1 MHRPLRSCCLR
12 FAMVPTS
19 HVKADDSIVGT
30 WIGTLSLKDPSIIIT
45 ELPSFS
51 GGGTVAGTNTFSHNC
66 QNPFVPSVLMVE
78 LSDYYGSWEAI
89 ASDQFAIT
97 LKRLIFACANGSTPV
112 ASYGRSFPGQNVGI
126 VSIQAVGTVKQTENG
141 DTLTGPVTFQLR
153 TLSDQVVFAGSG
165 TASFTRVAIEP
176 LGSQGAD

>member
-1 MHRPLRSCCLR
+1 MHQQWRPFASALTLMLFAA

-30 WIGTLSLKDPSIIIT
+30 WIGTLSLNSSIIVT

-89 ASDQFAIT
+89 VSDQFAIT

-112 ASYGRSFPGQNVGI
+112 QIYHWSFPGQNVGI
-126 VSIQAVGTVKQTENG
+126 VSIQAVGTVK
-141 DTLTGPVTFQLR
+141 
-153 TLSDQVVFAGSG
+153 
-165 TASFTRVAIEP
+165 
-176 LGSQGAD
+176 